1 MWFLVTIDG
10 TDVGVGTPPE
20 RLAQQMD
27 QMVIPG
33 VEKLAQWEQVGR
45 IHGGG
50 YTAASGGVFVIDADS
65 IDEVDQLVTSLHN
78 WGLVKVDV
86 KPLISNSVLLE
97 RARGMRQRLQERLG
111 R

>member
-1 MWFLVTIDG
+1 MRFLVTIDG
-10 TDVGVGTPPE
+10 SDVGVAMPPE
-20 RLAQQMD
+20 RLIQQMD

-33 VEKLAQWEQVGR
+33 IEQLAQWEQEGR

-50 YTAASGGVFVIDADS
+50 YTAARGGVFVIDADS
-65 IDEVDQLVTSLHN
+65 IDEVDQLVTSLPH

-97 RARGMRQRLQERLG
+97 RARGIRQRLQERVG
-111 R
+111 

>member
-1 MWFLVTIDG
+1 MRFLVTIDG
-10 TDVGVGTPPE
+10 SDVGVGTPPE
-20 RLAQQMD
+20 RLIQQMD

-33 VEKLAQWEQVGR
+33 IEKLAQWEQEGR

-50 YTAASGGVFVIDADS
+50 YTAARGGVFVIDADS
-65 IDEVDQLVTSLHN
+65 IEEVDRLVSGLPH

-86 KPLISNSVLLE
+86 KPLISNSALLE
-97 RARGMRQRLQERLG
+97 RARGMRQRLQERLS